1 MLLNFS
7 YQRTA
12 LIAFNFDALING
24 RQISGGKTHI
34 DNRAMD
40 GNEPT

>member
-7 YQRTA
+7 DERTVPVA
-12 LIAFNFDALING
+12 LNFDALING
-24 RQISGGKTHI
+24 RQNSGGKTHI

-40 GNEPT
+40 GSEPT